1 MLRVVANF
9 KKFIINTLES
19 ASKGASAF
27 RVLAPIKLSV

>member
-1 MLRVVANF
+1 MLKVVASF

-19 ASKGASAF
+19 ASASAF

>member
-9 KKFIINTLES
+9 KKFIMNTLEG

-27 RVLAPIKLSV
+27 RVLAP